1 MKKNEVFHESK
12 IDKIPDKTVVGIDIG
27 SRQSKAVLIHKNEIY
42 TAIVPTGFY
51 MKQTAEELLQELF
64 EQSNIALGDIEFIVG
79 TGYGRVALD
88 FNSTPN
94 RMVTEIACHGMGAHY
109 LGDDINTIIDI
120 GGQDSKVIRI
130 NPKDGKVLEFA
141 MNDKCAAGTGRF
153 LEKIS
158 DVLGIDATQIGEVS
172 LQSNNPTNISSQCVV
187 FAESEV
193 VSGRAKGYS
202 VSDLAA
208 GIHLSVVKRVNTLL
222 NRVGIVP
229 NVLFTGGVSNN
240 SGVKKAFEEILGFPI
255 ASSKLDTV
263 YAGALGAAIYAGKY
277 AEEKVGGET
286 TDQNHFQLNITELQD
301 TVQLYEEDYI
311 NKRTGKKK
319 NVAFLCAY
327 TPVEI
332 LNAANVAY
340 RRLLHVGT
348 QKEIIA
354 GEGITQSVFC
364 DLTKSILGGFA
375 EENPLFKSIDH
386 VYTFYTCD
394 CMRKSAEA
402 IGLNYVPTTIY
413 NLPRLREVKY
423 VRDYF
428 VSEVEGFKENLE
440 RLTGETIDN
449 EDIRKSVALY
459 NEARD
464 LIREISEF
472 RKLDIPLLTSAE
484 FQQIALGYYYL
495 PIDTF
500 LVQLKNIVKQLH
512 SAKPSIGEKPIRL
525 MLSGSVIAEGDTKIT
540 KIVEED
546 FGARIVVED
555 NCSGIKPFLNDIKTT
570 EGNIIEDIAD
580 GYLGQAPCARMKPI
594 EDMIETSVKLAT
606 DYKVDGI
613 VFYFIKF
620 CPCYSMILR
629 AYLDRFQELNIPV
642 LVVSGD
648 YTKGDEGQMKTRVEA
663 FIEVLKERR

>member
-1 MKKNEVFHESK
+1 MKFSEVFNESK
-12 IDKIPDKTVVGIDIG
+12 INKIPDKTVIGIDIG
-27 SRQSKAVLIHKNEIY
+27 SRQSKAVLIHKNEVY
-42 TAIVPTGFY
+42 TALIPTGFY
-51 MKQTAEELLQELF
+51 MKQTADELLQELF
-64 EQSNIALGDIEFIVG
+64 EQSKITLEEIEFIVG

-88 FNSTPN
+88 FDSTPN
-94 RMVTEIACHGMGAHY
+94 RMVTEISCHGLGAHY
-109 LGDDINTIIDI
+109 IGDNINTIIDI

-130 NPKDGKVLEFA
+130 SPEDGKVIEFA

-153 LEKIS
+153 LEKIA
-158 DVLGIDATQIGEVS
+158 DVLGLDATQIGEIS
-172 LQSNNPTNISSQCVV
+172 LQSDNPTNISSQCVV

-208 GIHLSVVKRVNTLL
+208 GIHFSVVKRVNTLL

-229 NVLFTGGVSNN
+229 NILFTGGVSNN
-240 SGVKKAFEEILGFPI
+240 SGVKKALENILGFSI
-255 ASSKLDTV
+255 AASKIDTV
-263 YAGALGAAIYAGKY
+263 YAGAIGAAIYAGKY
-277 AEEKVGGET
+277 AEEKVGSGT
-286 TDQNHFQLNITELQD
+286 VNQNKFELDITALQD
-301 TVQLYEEDYI
+301 AIQLYQEDYT

-319 NVAFLCAY
+319 NIAYLCAY

-332 LNAANVAY
+332 LNAANVAS
-340 RRLLHVGT
+340 RRLLHIGS
-348 QKEIIA
+348 QREIAA

-413 NLPRLREVKY
+413 NLPRLRDVQY
-423 VRDYF
+423 ARDYF

-440 RLTGETIDN
+440 RLTGETIEK
-449 EDIRKSVALY
+449 EDIRKSVHLY
-459 NEARD
+459 NEARA
-464 LIREISEF
+464 LIRQISEF
-472 RKLDIPLLTSAE
+472 RKHDIPLLTSE
-484 FQQIALGYYYL
+484 KFQQIALGYYYL
-495 PIDTF
+495 PIDTL
-500 LVQLKNIVKQLH
+500 LVHLKNIVNQLEN
-512 SAKPSIGEKPIRL
+512 AKPSSGEKPVRL

-546 FGARIVVED
+546 LGARIVVED
-555 NCSGIKPFLNDIKTT
+555 NCSGIKPFLDNITITDND
-570 EGNIIEDIAD
+570 IIEDIAD
-580 GYLGQAPCARMKPI
+580 GYLGKAPCARMKPI
-594 EDMIETSVKLAT
+594 EDMIENSVKLAA
-606 DYKVDGI
+606 DYKADGI

-629 AYLDRFQELNIPV
+629 SYLDRFQKMDIPV

-648 YTKGDEGQMKTRVEA
+648 YTKGDEGQIKTRIEA
-663 FIEVLKERR
+663 FIEVLKERS